1 LEVETVDA
9 QARFD
14 EIVDDVL
21 AKNGDLEKTQM
32 MGMPSVKRNGKLVV
46 GFWKDTMVFKLPEA
60 AQREQALALDGA
72 ALFDPGERGRPFKE
86 WVAVP
91 HRHADRW
98 PALADQALS

>member
-1 LEVETVDA
+1 LEVAMMDA

-46 GFWKDTMVFKLPEA
+46 GFWKHTMVFKLPDA
-60 AQREQALALDGA
+60 AQREQVLALDGA

-91 HRHADRW
+91 YTHADRW
-98 PALADQALS
+98 SALADQALS